1 MITVDEVTPEVLRTI
16 GSSIVGISKL
26 SDDTLN
32 ALINQA
38 TLIAESDGM
47 PEQVKVRDK
56 IIPALNMAT
65 LNMSLHLVT
74 VLGKSAQGILSE
86 KLDVME
92 RHYADVS
99 DRGWLNSSK
108 WGQLYMWLYRKY
120 GEGSTPRIA
129 VIPH

>member
-1 MITVDEVTPEVLRTI
+1 MNTADEVTPDVLRTI
-16 GSSIVGISKL
+16 GDSLISKKM
-26 SDDTLN
+26 SDETLN
-32 ALINQA
+32 ALIDQA

-56 IIPALNMAT
+56 TIPVLRMAT
-65 LNMSLHLVT
+65 IDMALHLVT
-74 VLGKSAQGILSE
+74 VIGKSGQGVLSE
-86 KLDVME
+86 KVDVLE

-108 WGQLYMWLYRKY
+108 WGQLYMWLYRRY
-120 GEGSTPRIA
+120 GEGSTPRIV

>member
-65 LNMSLHLVT
+65 LNMALHLVT